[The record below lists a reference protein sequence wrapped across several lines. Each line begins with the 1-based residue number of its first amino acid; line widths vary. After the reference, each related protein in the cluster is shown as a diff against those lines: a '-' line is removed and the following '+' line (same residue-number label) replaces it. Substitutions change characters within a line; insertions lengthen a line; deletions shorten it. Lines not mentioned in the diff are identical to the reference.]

1 LILMIKVRIVN
12 SPSDYDAILSIR
24 YTVFVKEQNVPVELE
39 MDEWDHHPDTIFL
52 LAEDGEAKVGC
63 LRLRPYGERVAKVE
77 RVAVIQEYRGRK
89 IGQLMMHAAEQIAA
103 QSGFRKIKLNAQEHA
118 KEFYLKQGYLPVGQ
132 PFVEAGIPHIAM
144 EKELTSL

>member
-1 LILMIKVRIVN
+1 LIVMIKVRKVN
-12 SPSDYDAILSIR
+12 SPSDIDSIHSIR
-24 YTVFVKEQNVPVELE
+24 YAVFVEEQNVPLELE

-63 LRLRPYGERVAKVE
+63 LRLRPYEERVAKIE
-77 RVAVIQEYRGRK
+77 RVAVVQEYRGRK

-103 QSGFRKIKLNAQEHA
+103 QSGYGKIKLNAQEHA
-118 KEFYLKQGYLPVGQ
+118 KEFYLKLGYLPVGV